1 MMKMCYDVFYDSFMD
16 EEVPSESTNVGLE
29 VENYKFTMGDKGRI
43 TTTHCQPRAHSKEPY
58 DTLSKKLNK
67 VGEELKNFIAE
78 VITIQD
84 ANKDTADLNSFLSVT
99 KCYYQV
105 QSIARGYL
113 IACAS
118 RIFGV
123 CMICRSLLRFGQ
135 PKS

>member
-1 MMKMCYDVFYDSFMD
+1 MKMCYDVFYDSFMD

-43 TTTHCQPRAHSKEPY
+43 TTTHCQPY

-84 ANKDTADLNSFLSVT
+84 ANKDTADLNSF
-99 KCYYQV
+99 
-105 QSIARGYL
+105 
-113 IACAS
+113 
-118 RIFGV
+118 
-123 CMICRSLLRFGQ
+123 
-135 PKS
+135 